1 MIHASFQQEMIDV
14 MQFSVTGDR
23 IIYANPVK
31 NSSHIN
37 FARKV
42 GILKT
47 TADSQ
52 AEIIKMKDHY
62 PEAM

>member
-1 MIHASFQQEMIDV
+1 MIDV